1 MLRPESFTLS
11 PPVHTVVR
19 IKARILSNSFR
30 SRSLR
35 RRTFISLALTIVAS
49 GFGAR
54 AVLQNVGADPGGWTR
69 SLVML
74 FTIMLAAWLF
84 APLVFGGQDDTVDQS
99 RLALLPLTERDLRA
113 AVLAAS
119 VLGFLPLVMLIVL
132 GSVVLGYARGWA
144 SPVVVSAVMLQF
156 LLCLLASR
164 ALSGAMAHAAKSRRG
179 RDLALIVASLGA
191 VGLWGATQ
199 SLAFVSAQT
208 YSRILRVL
216 EVLPSGMG
224 ARAIVDVRV
233 GQVVPATVRLA
244 GVALWTGTL
253 YAAWTWFFRK
263 NLVPGA
269 IPARRRLGASAM
281 TGRLRGVAST
291 TPQALWRVLL
301 AKELRYLRR
310 SPQRRASLV
319 VGVVLGG
326 PFLLVQFLS
335 KTVFPESVYLAPLA
349 VVFSLGTVNNL
360 LGFDAPSLWLEVTSG
375 ARFRTIVMC
384 RSLATAPF
392 VILPVATAATVM
404 GFVAG
409 FGRHYVV
416 VLVLT
421 LVGCGVPLGIGCLA
435 SVMVPFPQAD
445 TDDPFSNKRPTPGE
459 GCVVGLVTGGSM
471 MVTFVAL
478 APVLL
483 VALRLG
489 GSTPSLIALCVFTCI
504 YSWLV
509 WFLCADF
516 SGRRA
521 EHRSSEV
528 LCTLME
534 RTAGR

>member
-1 MLRPESFTLS
+1 MLRPDSFPLS
-11 PPVHTVVR
+11 PPVHTIVR
-19 IKARILSNSFR
+19 IKARILSNSLR

-35 RRTFISLALTIVAS
+35 RRTLVSLALAIVAS
-49 GFGAR
+49 GLGAR
-54 AVLQNVGADPGGWTR
+54 AVLQNARACPAAWTR

-84 APLVFGGQDDTVDQS
+84 APLVLGGQDDTVDQS
-99 RLALLPLTERDLRA
+99 RLALLPLTDRDLRT

-119 VLGFLPLVMLIVL
+119 VLGFLPLAMVTVL
-132 GSVVLGYARGWA
+132 GSVVLGYTRGWA
-144 SPVVVSAVMLQF
+144 GPVVVTAAMLQF

-164 ALSGAMAHAAKSRRG
+164 TLGGAMAYAAKSRRG
-179 RDLALIVASLGA
+179 RDLALVVASLGA

-216 EVLPSGMG
+216 EVLPSGMA
-224 ARAIVDVRV
+224 ARAIVDARV
-233 GQVVPATVRLA
+233 GHVASAVVRLA

-253 YAAWTWFFRK
+253 YAAWTWLFRK
-263 NLVPGA
+263 NLLPGA
-269 IPARRRLGASAM
+269 IPSRRRRDAWAI
-281 TGRLRGVAST
+281 TGRLRGAAST

-301 AKELRYLRR
+301 TKELRYLKR

-326 PFLLVQFLS
+326 PFLLVQFFS
-335 KTVFPESVYLAPLA
+335 KTAFRESVYLAPLA
-349 VVFSLGTVNNL
+349 VVFSLATVNNL
-360 LGFDAPSLWLEVTSG
+360 LGFDASSLWLEVTSG
-375 ARFRTIVMC
+375 ARLRTVVMC

-392 VILPVATAATVM
+392 VILPVAAAATAM
-404 GFVAG
+404 GFGAG

-445 TDDPFSNKRPTPGE
+445 TDDPFSNKRPTAGE

-471 MVTFVAL
+471 MVTGVAL
-478 APVLL
+478 VPVLL

-489 GSTPSLIALCVFTCI
+489 GSTPGLIALCVLTCG
-504 YSWLV
+504 YSWVV

-521 EHRSSEV
+521 ERRSSEL
-528 LCTLME
+528 LCALMVRRSE
-534 RTAGR
+534 V